1 MLSNSMI
8 CMINIAYQNWGWS
21 NDEDIDEI
29 DYMED
34 EDEDEDADADEDL
47 VVCDSLGK
55 YMQL

>member
-8 CMINIAYQNWGWS
+8 CMINIAYQNWGWV

-34 EDEDEDADADEDL
+34 EDEDADEDL